1 MSFEVA
7 AQAYDRFMGGFS
19 APLSPRLCDLA
30 GLVAGSG
37 ARALDVGCGPGQ
49 LTVELV
55 RRLGADH
62 VVAVDPSATF
72 VAAARERLPGV
83 DVRQAPGEALPFDD
97 DAVDAA
103 LAQLVVSFF
112 TDPVGGLRQ
121 MARVTRPGGVVA
133 VSVWDLAGG
142 RAPHSAFWRGLR
154 RVQPDAPDESAMA
167 GAGDGRLPA
176 LLREVGLHDVAQHEL
191 QVSRAFASIDDW
203 WGTYQLGVGP
213 PGDAV
218 RRLDD
223 AQRAALREAC
233 TAELGDGPLTITA
246 VAWAAT
252 GTVPA

>member
-7 AQAYDRFMGGFS
+7 AEAYDRFMGRFS

-30 GLVAGSG
+30 GLGAGSG
-37 ARALDVGCGPGQ
+37 RRALDVGCGPGQ

-62 VVAVDPSATF
+62 VVAVDPSAPF
-72 VAAARERLPGV
+72 VAAARDRLPGV

-97 DAVDAA
+97 GTVDAA

-112 TDPVGGLRQ
+112 RDPVGGLRE

-133 VSVWDLAGG
+133 VSTWDLAGD
-142 RAPHSAFWRGLR
+142 RAPHSSFWRVLR
-154 RVQPDAPDESAMA
+154 RLHPDVDDESGMP

-176 LLREVGLHDVAQHEL
+176 LLDEAGLGEVAQHEL
-191 QVSRAFASIDDW
+191 HVTRDFDGFDDW

-223 AQRAALREAC
+223 AARTQLREAC
-233 TAELGDGPLTITA
+233 RAELGDGPLTIAA

-252 GTVPA
+252 GTVAG